1 MPKLTKKYIDS
12 LLPKTKNYMVWDTE
26 IRGFG
31 ARVWQSGK
39 IVYLLRYRNKYKQQR
54 KYTIGTHGEITPDQ
68 ARSIAQQCK
77 AEIAKGNDPAQ
88 LKAENR
94 TSLTVA
100 DLCQRFITEYSVKRH
115 KPNTHANYRFNIEKW
130 VLPRIGKM
138 KIDAVQRKDMV
149 AIHYAISKDFPQVA
163 NRIIAIL
170 SKMFNL
176 AEAWGIRENNSNPC
190 RHVEKNSA
198 NAKERFLSNQEI
210 STLNDVLQH
219 AEMTQTE
226 TMSAINAIR
235 LLLFTGCR
243 LREILDLKWEYV
255 DLQDQCF
262 KLPDSKTGAKRVYF
276 SLQVKEILEK
286 ITRVEGNPYVI
297 VGREEG
303 KQLNNL
309 QKSWRRIRK
318 LANIENV
325 RIHDLRHTYASIG
338 VANGLSLQMVGK
350 LLGHTQVKTTMRYAH
365 LVGDTLKDAAM
376 IVNQK
381 MTEAMQHDRKYP
393 LQIAI

>member
-276 SLQVKEILEK
+276 SVQVKEILEK
-286 ITRVEGNPYVI
+286 ITRVDGNPYVI

-309 QKSWRRIRK
+309 QKSWRRIRR

>member
-1 MPKLTKKYIDS
+1 M
-12 LLPKTKNYMVWDTE
+12 LPKTKNYMVWDTE

-198 NAKERFLSNQEI
+198 NAKERFLNNQEI
-210 STLNDVLQH
+210 STLNEVLQH

-276 SLQVKEILEK
+276 SLQVKEILDK
-286 ITRVEGNPYVI
+286 IARVDGNPYVI

-376 IVNQK
+376 VVNQK